1 MKRFAKY
8 ALSTRHPRR
17 AQACALAA
25 LSCFV
30 ACSSAPVTELVAGV
44 STQVQVPKELR
55 SIEVS
60 VKAGGQTSYCQHF
73 EVVQGK
79 VQLPRTLGVNK
90 EHDNIPV
97 TISII
102 GFLDPASDLDDNRSD
117 CPDDPTQPSGFAVN
131 PSFVPQARVVRRSIQ
146 TYRED
151 HISFVPMP
159 LRFSCFDNSTTH
171 AVLCP
176 GANAGTM
183 TCKAGACVDANIDS
197 AGLVDYSDDLVFG
210 NTNTCF
216 SNLQCL
222 ANAQPPTLLDATNC
236 LYSATGP
243 AGPNPADLNV
253 RVIFD
258 GFVSETLDD
267 DRDEGFFVP
276 DSTKPDQFQ
285 LAPGLCHPA
294 NAAHQILSIAASRGC
309 PTKTALQPL
318 CNEGAQVLIPAPS
331 ALYLMLDRSQAMQPL
346 ITEPQGV
353 SQVLGLTLKDAALAT
368 TNVGFKFIPAL
379 SAACTQASYAN
390 LAAEPTDLK
399 FEVATNAQGDIS
411 ARITTQ
417 QTGTFP
423 ATAPPFPEILD
434 PSGAY
439 AAFGGNG
446 LDQSAAYNRRAV
458 ILITNN
464 DVNASNGCSGS
475 NPSATSAAAALSG
488 ASPIY
493 TYVILLKNSGDPNPA
508 QTLQNATDLATAG
521 GTTLFN
527 ATGADAGP
535 AALNAINSIIAD
547 LSSCLYETPTNIT
560 DQSAQLAIS
569 SPLGSQNIPFNAACS
584 SASTSSDGWNFDGN
598 RIRICGNSCTT
609 IRNVLTST
617 ANGANATAQ
626 SAPQVVVTA
635 SQAQ

>member
-1 MKRFAKY
+1 MKRLTKRV
-8 ALSTRHPRR
+8 LSTHTRR
-17 AQACALAA
+17 VQACAIGA
-25 LSCFV
+25 LSCFA

-102 GFLDPASDLDDNRSD
+102 GFLDPASALDDNRDD
-117 CPDDPTQPSGFAVN
+117 CPDDPTQASGFAVDSN
-131 PSFVPQARVVRRSIQ
+131 FKPQARVVRRSIQ
-146 TYRED
+146 TYRDD
-151 HISFVPMP
+151 HIAFVPMP
-159 LRFSCFDNSTTH
+159 LRFSCFDT
-171 AVLCP
+171 LCNGDP
-176 GANAGTM
+176 NTVATQ
-183 TCKAGACVDANIDS
+183 TCKGGTCVDATVDS
-197 AGLVDYSDDLVFG
+197 ASLVDYGDDLVYG

-216 SNLQCL
+216 SNLSCL
-222 ANAQPPTLLDATNC
+222 ANAQPPALLDATNC

-276 DSTKPDQFQ
+276 DATKPDQFQ
-285 LAPGLCHPA
+285 LAPGLCHPSSTG
-294 NAAHQILSIAASRGC
+294 HQILSIAASRGC
-309 PTKTALQPL
+309 PTKTSLQPL

-331 ALYLMLDRSQAMQPL
+331 ALYLMLDRSQSMQPL

-368 TNVGFKFIPAL
+368 TNVGFKFIPAT
-379 SAACTQASYAN
+379 SGACAPNSYESLRAD
-390 LAAEPTDLK
+390 ATDLK
-399 FEVATNAQGDIS
+399 FEVATTGQDDIGS
-411 ARITTQ
+411 RITAQ

-423 ATAPPFPEILD
+423 TAAPPFPEILD
-434 PSGAY
+434 AAGAY
-439 AAFGGNG
+439 AAFGDTNNG
-446 LDQSAAYNRRAV
+446 IDPSAAYNRRAV

-475 NPSATSAAAALSG
+475 GPSATSAAAALA
-488 ASPIY
+488 ASSPVY
-493 TYVILLKNSGDPNPA
+493 TYVILLKNSGDPNPT

-521 GTTLFN
+521 GTTVFD

-535 AALNAINSIIAD
+535 AALNAINSIISD
-547 LSSCLYETPTNIT
+547 LSSCLYETPVNIT
-560 DQSAQLAIS
+560 DQSAQIAIS
-569 SPLGSQNIPFNAACS
+569 SPLGTQNIPFNAACS
-584 SASTSSDGWNFDGN
+584 PTSPSSDGWNFDGS

-609 IRNVLTST
+609 IRSVLTST

-635 SQAQ
+635 SQPQ

>member
-1 MKRFAKY
+1 
-8 ALSTRHPRR
+8 
-17 AQACALAA
+17 
-25 LSCFV
+25 
-30 ACSSAPVTELVAGV
+30 
-44 STQVQVPKELR
+44 
-55 SIEVS
+55 
-60 VKAGGQTSYCQHF
+60 F

-102 GFLDPASDLDDNRSD
+102 GFLDPASDLDDNRDD
-117 CPDDPTQPSGFAVN
+117 CPDDPAQPSGFAVN
-131 PSFVPQARVVRRSIQ
+131 PNFKPQAKVVRRSIQ
-146 TYRED
+146 TYRD
-151 HISFVPMP
+151 NHIAFVPMP
-159 LRFSCFDNSTTH
+159 LRFSCFDN
-171 AVLCP
+171 LCN
-176 GANAGTM
+176 GSADTVATQ
-183 TCKAGACVDANIDS
+183 TCKGGTCVDATIDS
-197 AGLVDYSDDLVFG
+197 ASLPDYNDDLVYG

-216 SNLQCL
+216 SNLRCL
-222 ANAQPPTLLDATNC
+222 ANAQQPTLLDATNC

-243 AGPNPADLNV
+243 AGPDPADLNV
-253 RVIFD
+253 RVIYD

-276 DSTKPDQFQ
+276 DATKPDQFQ
-285 LAPGLCHPA
+285 LAPGLCQATKSGATHP
-294 NAAHQILSIAASRGC
+294 ILSIGASRGC

-318 CNEGAQVLIPAPS
+318 CNEGAQVLIPSPS

-346 ITEPQGV
+346 ITQPQGV
-353 SQVLGLTLKDAALAT
+353 SQVLGLTLQDAALAT
-368 TNVGFKFIPAL
+368 TNIGFKFIPAI
-379 SAACTQASYAN
+379 SGACTQATYAN
-390 LAAEPTDLK
+390 LAADPTDLE
-399 FEVATNAQGDIS
+399 FEVATKGQADIAS
-411 ARITTQ
+411 RITAQ
-417 QTGTFP
+417 HTGTFP

-434 PSGAY
+434 ATGAY
-439 AAFGGNG
+439 ASFSGNG
-446 LDQSAAYNRRAV
+446 LDQTAAYNRRAV

-475 NPSATSAAAALSG
+475 GPSATSAGAALSG

-493 TYVILLKNSGDPNPA
+493 TYVILLKNSGDPNPT

-521 GTTLFN
+521 GTTVFD

-560 DQSAQLAIS
+560 DESAALAIS
-569 SPLGSQNIPFNAACS
+569 SPLGTQNIPFNAACS
-584 SASTSSDGWNFDGN
+584 PTSASSDGWNFDGS
-598 RIRICGNSCTT
+598 RIRICGGSCTT
-609 IRNVLTST
+609 IRSVLTST

-635 SQAQ
+635 SQPQ